1 MRLRDGP
8 SLGSAALMGNEIIC
22 DLQHTSFL
30 DLSDLAVDIQIGF
43 ELREREKKRIFWW
56 SSFGKNHSA
65 DIDINTIKTGTSQ
78 IK

>member
-1 MRLRDGP
+1 MYMRLRDGP

-43 ELREREKKRIFWW
+43 ELREREKKSGF
-56 SSFGKNHSA
+56 SGGHHLV
-65 DIDINTIKTGTSQ
+65 KTTLQ
-78 IK
+78 I